1 MPTLPTIYTARSDV
15 DAAHLARVERWYAE
29 RHAPDLIRAGFHT
42 AQVYYSEVGTPLIC
56 NLYEIPGPELF
67 GTEAYR
73 DVAAH
78 DPDGPGVI
86 ALLTSRSNTIYD
98 QVLTVGVADGAGRR
112 GAGAGTGWVRAPY
125 LSTVRFDVPA
135 ADEEALLR
143 WYESTECPRLSARPG
158 FLAGRLCRRG
168 PPHPTAA
175 SRDPEWF
182 AINEWSE
189 LAAAMADGT
198 PADVAAR
205 HQAALAGRVT
215 RLAYNVGRRHF
226 RLVRASA
233 PVAP

>member
-15 DAAHLARVERWYAE
+15 DGAHLARVERWYAE

-42 AQVYYSEVGTPLIC
+42 AQVYYSEVGTPRIC

-73 DVAAH
+73 SVAAH
-78 DPDGPGVI
+78 DPEGPAVV

-98 QVLTVGVADGAGRR
+98 QVLTAGGADGAG
-112 GAGAGTGWVRAPY
+112 AVTGWVRAPY

-135 ADEEALLR
+135 ADEGALLG
-143 WYESTECPRLSARPG
+143 WYQSTELPRLTARPG

-175 SRDPEWF
+175 SHDPGWL
-182 AINEWSE
+182 AITEWSE
-189 LAAAMADGT
+189 RAAVIADGT
-198 PADVAAR
+198 PAEVAAR
-205 HQAALAGRVT
+205 LQAALAGRVT

-226 RLVRASA
+226 RLARASV